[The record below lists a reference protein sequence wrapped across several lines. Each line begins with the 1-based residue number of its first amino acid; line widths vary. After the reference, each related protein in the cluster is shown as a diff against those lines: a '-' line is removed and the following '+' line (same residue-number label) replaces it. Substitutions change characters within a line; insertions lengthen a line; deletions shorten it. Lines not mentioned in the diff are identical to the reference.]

1 MDYLR
6 VERLPPRGKL
16 SVSKTSLCETAS
28 PDTGEVALA
37 PEGERCPEG
46 AEGENFAIARNISGS
61 RTVLTPHRLRAEPPH
76 RGGQGV
82 NAPFSTVCATAV
94 AYLCLLFYTPGV
106 RHRKWQNEK
115 GF

>member
-1 MDYLR
+1 MCR
-6 VERLPPRGKL
+6 
-16 SVSKTSLCETAS
+16 KTSLCETDS
-28 PDTGEVALA
+28 PDTGEVALV

-46 AEGENFAIARNISGS
+46 AEGAPSQMD
-61 RTVLTPHRLRAEPPH
+61 
-76 RGGQGV
+76 QGV
-82 NAPFSTVCATAV
+82 NAPFLTVCASAV